1 MARGGA
7 RPGAGRPKGV
17 KARTER
23 PEKPV
28 LSVSADIVAA
38 GRALK
43 LSPLEYM
50 LAVLNDETAEDARR
64 DRMAQAAAPFVHA
77 RAGEATKKVDAADK
91 AKRVAAGRFAPGAAP
106 QLVVNNR

>member
-7 RPGAGRPKGV
+7 RPGAGRPKGL
-17 KARTER
+17 KTPTEDR
-23 PEKPV
+23 KSIP
-28 LSVSADIVAA
+28 ADIRSAA
-38 GRALK
+38 RAAK

-77 RAGEATKKVDAADK
+77 RAGEATKKGGAADK
-91 AKRVAAGRFAPGAAP
+91 AKQVAAGRFAPGVAP
-106 QLVVNNR
+106 QLVVNNRR

>member
-17 KARTER
+17 VKETPKLAR
-23 PEKPV
+23 
-28 LSVSADIVAA
+28 DIVRSARAA
-38 GRALK
+38 K

-64 DRMAQAAAPFVHA
+64 DRMAQAAAPFVHV
-77 RAGEATKKVDAADK
+77 RAGEATKKGDAADK
-91 AKRVAAGRFAPGAAP
+91 AKRAAAGRFAAGAAP